1 MVLDAKHAPS
11 NLDIVFV
18 GDAIVERWQGTT
30 DLGVNVLPPG
40 MKEPFQARF
49 VKKNGAELEGL
60 ALGASSD
67 TVSLVD
73 FMEQSLP

>member
-1 MVLDAKHAPS
+1 
-11 NLDIVFV
+11 
-18 GDAIVERWQGTT
+18 
-30 DLGVNVLPPG
+30 